1 MDKKTVVNDANTAG
15 KAIDAGKRVAAAIK
29 QEIPVAWAAGK
40 TKAMKFNQEI
50 VRPKTEP
57 VAKAILEK
65 GVRPVLDKAIKA
77 KNAAAQWIDSPKRK
91 YIQDYK
97 KDKLKVHFK
106 EAARQPLTLKQTQA
120 EPLKR
125 VEFQGLAQLR
135 GPVTGPAV
143 GDKQA
148 QARQL
153 IARRADPRMPNPAPT
168 PAKRPGRTK

>member
-77 KNAAAQWIDSPKRK
+77 KNAAAQTP
-91 YIQDYK
+91 
-97 KDKLKVHFK
+97 
-106 EAARQPLTLKQTQA
+106 AASGNRT
-120 EPLKR
+120 
-125 VEFQGLAQLR
+125 
-135 GPVTGPAV
+135 PAV
-143 GDKQA
+143 DRSG
-148 QARQL
+148 
-153 IARRADPRMPNPAPT
+153 RRAVRCPSPPEWQRACL
-168 PAKRPGRTK
+168 GQ

>member
-1 MDKKTVVNDANTAG
+1 MEKKTVVNDANTAG

-40 TKAMKFNQEI
+40 TRAMKFNQEI
-50 VRPKTEP
+50 FRPKTEP

-91 YIQDYK
+91 YIQEYK

-106 EAARQPLTLKQTQA
+106 EAARQPLTLKRTQA
-120 EPLKR
+120 EPQKGVR
-125 VEFQGLAQLR
+125 FQGMPQ
-135 GPVTGPAV
+135 PAV

-153 IARRADPRMPNPAPT
+153 IARRADPKTPNPAPT
-168 PAKRPGRTK
+168 PAKRPPKTK